1 MAGKK
6 YLLAVETE
14 FILGPTSHVLVQ
26 WEGVFV
32 YVCYYF
38 VIRQS
43 ECPGEEQQQETRPGF
58 PVALWGKTDEVSQGF
73 TTHPKSNTHTHIYCY
88 CPNTFPYSICKSE
101 LDYVTHPL
109 MFYNWVLLQL
119 STEMH

>member
-14 FILGPTSHVLVQ
+14 FILGPASHVLVQ

-73 TTHPKSNTHTHIYCY
+73 TTHPKSNT
-88 CPNTFPYSICKSE
+88 NTYTVTVPIPSRTA
-101 LDYVTHPL
+101 YVNQNLIMRLIP
-109 MFYNWVLLQL
+109 
-119 STEMH
+119 